1 MATVNPWARF
11 RALLPTQVRYRAEV
25 ISIDTV
31 RGTSYVE
38 LSTGDRITVSGTAV
52 SRRRLSGDGHCGR
65 GDHRHATQPAVQP
78 GRGGGLSRF
87 ECCLTRLINLRHLD

>member
-11 RALLPTQVRYRAEV
+11 RALLPAQVRYRAEV

-38 LSTGDRITVSGTAV
+38 LSTGDRITVSGTSAAAGSQV
-52 SRRRLSGDGHCGR
+52 MVTDGAITATLPSLPFSR
-65 GDHRHATQPAVQP
+65 V
-78 GRGGGLSRF
+78 
-87 ECCLTRLINLRHLD
+87 EVEV

>member
-38 LSTGDRITVSGTAV
+38 LSTGDRITVSGTSAV
-52 SRRRLSGDGHCGR
+52 AGAQVMVTDGAITATLPSLPFSRIE
-65 GDHRHATQPAVQP
+65 V
-78 GRGGGLSRF
+78 
-87 ECCLTRLINLRHLD
+87 EV

>member
-11 RALLPTQVRYRAEV
+11 RALLPTQVRFRAEV

-38 LSTGDRITVSGTAV
+38 LSTGDRITVSGTSAAAGAQV
-52 SRRRLSGDGHCGR
+52 MVTEGAITATLPSLPFSR
-65 GDHRHATQPAVQP
+65 V
-78 GRGGGLSRF
+78 
-87 ECCLTRLINLRHLD
+87 EVEV